1 MKRGMH
7 MKKHGARLAA
17 LVLLFSIV
25 MVQTGCSRNLLETVR
40 SWVRVGDVEC
50 TVSSPRYYASGELS
64 PEAPLDIQ
72 VEIRYVGLGE
82 PSEVEV
88 IRGGSY
94 YLPTLYVGEEDA
106 PIISSS
112 LSAIA
117 VQDTL
122 HRDQPY
128 TDAWTARKEYE
139 ELGGFAPGDYRARIF
154 WDFTYTDASGI
165 NRNVKFSS
173 EICFTVL

>member
-1 MKRGMH
+1 
-7 MKKHGARLAA
+7 MKKLGLRLAA
-17 LVLLFSIV
+17 LVLLLSIV

-50 TVSSPRYYASGELS
+50 MVSSPRYCASGELS
-64 PEAPLDIQ
+64 PEAPLNIQ

-94 YLPTLYVGEEDA
+94 YLPTLYAGEEI
-106 PIISSS
+106 PVISSS
-112 LSAIA
+112 LSSIA

-122 HRDQPY
+122 RRDQPY
-128 TDAWTARKEYE
+128 TDVWTASKEYE
-139 ELGGFAPGDYRARIF
+139 KLGGFAPGDYRTQI

-165 NRNVKFSS
+165 NRNVSFSS

>member
-1 MKRGMH
+1 
-7 MKKHGARLAA
+7 MKKLGLRLAA
-17 LVLLFSIV
+17 LVLLLSIV

-50 TVSSPRYYASGELS
+50 MVSSPRYYASGELS
-64 PEAPLDIQ
+64 PEAPLNIQ

-88 IRGGSY
+88 ISGGSY
-94 YLPTLYVGEEDA
+94 YLPNLYAGEEDT
-106 PIISSS
+106 PVISSS
-112 LSAIA
+112 LSSIA

-122 HRDQPY
+122 RRDQPY
-128 TDAWTARKEYE
+128 TDIWTAGKEYE
-139 ELGGFAPGDYRARIF
+139 KLGGFAPGDYRTRIF
-154 WDFTYTDASGI
+154 WDFTYTDATSI
-165 NRNVKFSS
+165 NRNVSFSS